1 MERIFRKVKNNKGK
15 EYSVM
20 LTLTDDG
27 EVILEKSSCDCIFG
41 SWFRFGKHWRD
52 KKKLCWH
59 MEKVIG
65 EIKNE
70 KIQEKTDSD

>member
-1 MERIFRKVKNNKGK
+1 MKRIFKKVKNNKGK

-27 EVILEKSSCDCIFG
+27 EVDLEKSSCSCVFG
-41 SWFRFGKHWRD
+41 SWFRFAGYWRA

-59 MEKVIG
+59 MSGLIEELKKQQ
-65 EIKNE
+65 ENE
-70 KIQEKTDSD
+70 KRK